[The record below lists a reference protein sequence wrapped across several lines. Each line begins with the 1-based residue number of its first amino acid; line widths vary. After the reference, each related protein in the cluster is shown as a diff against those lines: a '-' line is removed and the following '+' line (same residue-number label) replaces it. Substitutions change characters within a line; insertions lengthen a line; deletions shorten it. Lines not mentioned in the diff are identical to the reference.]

1 MPLYES
7 VIIARQDI
15 SAGQVEE
22 LADQLTTL
30 LADNGGEVKKRELW
44 GLRNLAYR
52 VKKNRKGHYVLFN
65 IDAPAEAVAE
75 YERNMRFNEDVLRYM
90 TVRVKELEEGPSAIA
105 QSKDRRDERGSRGDR
120 GPRGDRGGRDDRD
133 QNKDDNKGDN

>member
-30 LADNGGEVKKRELW
+30 IAENGGEVKKRELW

-65 IDAPAEAVAE
+65 IDAPAEAVTE

-90 TVRVKELEEGPSAIA
+90 TVKVKELEEGPSAVA
-105 QSKDRRDERGSRGDR
+105 QSKDRRDDR
-120 GPRGDRGGRDDRD
+120 GPRGGRGRDDRD
-133 QNKDDNKGDN
+133 NKKSEGGDS

>member
-1 MPLYES
+1 M
-7 VIIARQDI
+7 
-15 SAGQVEE
+15 
-22 LADQLTTL
+22 
-30 LADNGGEVKKRELW
+30 KKRELW

-90 TVRVKELEEGPSAIA
+90 TVRVKELEEGPSVAAPVATVATVADPVVIAATAATAAATIVKRAIL
-105 QSKDRRDERGSRGDR
+105 KTKETTNGY
-120 GPRGDRGGRDDRD
+120 
-133 QNKDDNKGDN
+133 